1 MTQINESAAW
11 NIECIVPAVRIF
23 VLPCLLNPLEDLEER
38 LEFNFAVSQIDV
50 LEPTLVTLST
60 TFKLHRIDKQGV
72 SCSNKAA
79 VMSIRETALK

>member
-1 MTQINESAAW
+1 MAQVNESTAW
-11 NIECIVPAVRIF
+11 HVECVMPAVRVF
-23 VLPCLLNPLEDLEER
+23 VPPSLLDPLEDLEER

-60 TFKLHRIDKQGV
+60 TFKLHRIDNQGV
-72 SCSNKAA
+72 SRSNKTA